1 VPDALTPALAAAV
14 KGLAPP
20 VNTSNGRKATP
31 FLHKVHNGRKETHMT
46 ALLIAR
52 INVLNPEHMQ
62 AYGAAAGPTVAA
74 HRGEFIARGKLSASL
89 LGDESAQAV
98 AIIRFPSVDAANG
111 WFASPEYQA
120 LAELRTAAAEMQFTL
135 YAAA

>member
-1 VPDALTPALAAAV
+1 LKRALAALV
-14 KGLAPP
+14 KKLAGS
-20 VNTSNGRKATP
+20 VNTASRQAPIPLLHITRK
-31 FLHKVHNGRKETHMT
+31 GRKETQMT

-52 INVLNPEHMQ
+52 INVLDPESMQ

-74 HRGEFIARGKLSASL
+74 HGGEFIARGKFASSL

-98 AIIRFPSVDAANG
+98 AIMRFPSLDAANA

-120 LAELRTAAAEMQFTL
+120 LAGLRTAAADMQFAL
-135 YAAA
+135 FEAA

>member
-1 VPDALTPALAAAV
+1 
-14 KGLAPP
+14 
-20 VNTSNGRKATP
+20 
-31 FLHKVHNGRKETHMT
+31 MT

-52 INVLNPEHMQ
+52 INVLDPESMQ

-74 HRGEFIARGKLSASL
+74 HGGEFIARGKFASSL

-98 AIIRFPSVDAANG
+98 AIMRFPSLDAANA

-120 LAELRTAAAEMQFTL
+120 LATLRTAAADMQFAL
-135 YAAA
+135 FEAA